1 MYWQPSHI
9 HVVCFVKCEKQWQ
22 KSFQCFNVENEI
34 PDSDSLDEYEY
45 QPLNFE
51 YKAQIYCFYLLDH
64 SAIPIILI
72 LNVCSAPGIL

>member
-1 MYWQPSHI
+1 MAKELP
-9 HVVCFVKCEKQWQ
+9 VL
-22 KSFQCFNVENEI
+22 QCRNEI

-51 YKAQIYCFYLLDH
+51 YKAPEMKCGALLDH